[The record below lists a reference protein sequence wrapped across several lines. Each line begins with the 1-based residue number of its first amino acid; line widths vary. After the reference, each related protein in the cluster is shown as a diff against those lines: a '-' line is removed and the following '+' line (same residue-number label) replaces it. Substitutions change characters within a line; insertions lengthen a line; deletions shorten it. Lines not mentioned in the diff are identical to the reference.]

1 MYYCLL
7 LPNHITLSCILSF
20 SFLPYLLTSLYL
32 SSSFFLFFFPSNW
45 IGFVHEFPLRLSYF
59 SLASKIK
66 IKTKIPH
73 ASYLNFALKI
83 DREVNPIHNIQLL
96 YYAVFPTTIG
106 SGIFIVFFFFSIYEL
121 STFLI
126 LMFLS
131 HQQASPF
138 SYILTLSSLSTS
150 QIQKRNKHRYILC
163 LKSCCV
169 YMCIIRVKIF

>member
-1 MYYCLL
+1 M
-7 LPNHITLSCILSF
+7 
-20 SFLPYLLTSLYL
+20 
-32 SSSFFLFFFPSNW
+32 
-45 IGFVHEFPLRLSYF
+45 HEFPLRLSYF

-66 IKTKIPH
+66 IKTKTPH

-83 DREVNPIHNIQLL
+83 YREVNPIHNIQLL
-96 YYAVFPTTIG
+96 HYAVFPTTIG
-106 SGIFIVFFFFSIYEL
+106 SGFLSFFFFSIYEL
-121 STFLI
+121 SNFLI

>member
-66 IKTKIPH
+66 IKTKTPH

-96 YYAVFPTTIG
+96 YYAVFPTTIV
-106 SGIFIVFFFFSIYEL
+106 SGFFIIFFFFHLWIINFFNTHVSL
-121 STFLI
+121 PPTGFTFQLHTHTFI
-126 LMFLS
+126 
-131 HQQASPF
+131 
-138 SYILTLSSLSTS
+138 SLHISNSKKKQT
-150 QIQKRNKHRYILC
+150 
-163 LKSCCV
+163 
-169 YMCIIRVKIF
+169 